1 MSNGNQLVID
11 YDKFCRKCKFYSSSL
26 QNGVLCGIDHQ
37 KPNFIEKCKNF
48 ILDPEREKKVDYQ
61 IKKQENSKINE
72 NSGFFAPEKKGIK
85 SGALGGIIMIA
96 IAVLWFGLGYMA
108 GYIFYYPPILFLIGV
123 YALIKGII
131 TGNLKGENH

>member
-1 MSNGNQLVID
+1 
-11 YDKFCRKCKFYSSSL
+11 
-26 QNGVLCGIDHQ
+26 
-37 KPNFIEKCKNF
+37 
-48 ILDPEREKKVDYQ
+48 
-61 IKKQENSKINE
+61 
-72 NSGFFAPEKKGIK
+72 
-85 SGALGGIIMIA
+85 MIA